1 MTWIN
6 VLIWIVSYFVAKKS
20 GASTGTAALLA
31 SGVTAAAHYSGATE
45 SIANWVGLGKA
56 DAPTQTISGAGKVQN
71 IGSTS
76 EPSQTALGTIGS
88 VVSSAFDSASKTL
101 SSWGPVGTAGVIGA
115 VGVATSP
122 SENVWRWVL
131 IAGAVFLILRK

>member
-1 MTWIN
+1 MAWIN
-6 VLIWIVSYFVAKKS
+6 VLIWIVSYFVSKKG

-45 SIANWVGLGKA
+45 SIASWVGLGKS
-56 DAPTQTISGAGKVQN
+56 DGPVQTINDAGKVQT

-76 EPSQTALGTIGS
+76 EPSKTALGTIGS

-115 VGVATSP
+115 VGVATSS
-122 SENVWRWVL
+122 SENMWKWVL
-131 IAGAVFLILRK
+131 IAGAAFLILK